1 MAKSIKKKRKKK
13 LGSYPWFS
21 VVFSITLALIV
32 IGLFAFFLLATQKL
46 AGMIQENIEIQAY
59 LEKNLGESE
68 KIAIDKTLR
77 AKEYTLV
84 KEGEP
89 QVVFI
94 SKEDALKDFTDK
106 TGEDPVAILGENPL
120 RDAFAIKVKPSYQ
133 DSLQFA
139 NIQNDIETISGV
151 FEATYAQSLIGTIQ
165 ASVKKISIGMI
176 TFSIILLFTAVF
188 LIHNTIKLALFSQRF
203 LIRSMQ
209 LIGAKAG
216 FIKKPF
222 VLRSVLHGL
231 TAGVFASALIYLLIN
246 LGYKEIA
253 ELKEV
258 LLPMEVLMVLGILLI
273 LGILIGFLSTLSAL
287 GKYLKMSLNDLY

>member
-1 MAKSIKKKRKKK
+1 MPKSIKTKRKK
-13 LGSYPWFS
+13 LGSYPWVS

-46 AGMIQENIEIQAY
+46 AGMIQENIEVQAY

-68 KIAIDKTLR
+68 RIAIDKTLS
-77 AKEYTLV
+77 AKEYTLI

-89 QVVFI
+89 QVSFI
-94 SKEDALKDFTDK
+94 SKEEALQKFTNK

-120 RDAFAIKVKPSYQ
+120 RDAFAVKIKPSHQ
-133 DSLQFA
+133 DSLQFT

-151 FEATYAQSLIGTIQ
+151 FEVTYAQNLIGTIQ
-165 ASVKKISIGMI
+165 NSVKKISIGMI
-176 TFSIILLFTAVF
+176 TFSVILLFTAIF

-231 TAGVFASALIYLLIN
+231 IAGMFASTLIYLLIQ
-246 LGYKEIA
+246 LGYEQIE

-258 LLPMEVLMVLGILLI
+258 LLPQEVYTVLGILLI
-273 LGILIGFLSTLSAL
+273 LGILIGFLSTMSAL